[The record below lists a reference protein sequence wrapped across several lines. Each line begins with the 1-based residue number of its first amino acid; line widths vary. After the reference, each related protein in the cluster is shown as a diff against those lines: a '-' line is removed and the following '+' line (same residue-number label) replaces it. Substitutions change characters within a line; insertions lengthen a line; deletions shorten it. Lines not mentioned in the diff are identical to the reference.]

1 MEMRAG
7 RGRIKLCIHFLERFE
22 DWVESDYCRVDSLN
36 RKSGGA
42 MKGEGRSDGWMDDK
56 HCIVD
61 QGRGEQSGIY
71 CLAPCGILRGAKHF
85 RIATRRPYF
94 NPSLSF
100 ERERSP

>member
-42 MKGEGRSDGWMDDK
+42 MKGEGRAADGWM
-56 HCIVD
+56 IN
-61 QGRGEQSGIY
+61 
-71 CLAPCGILRGAKHF
+71 
-85 RIATRRPYF
+85 IA
-94 NPSLSF
+94 L
-100 ERERSP
+100 

>member
-42 MKGEGRSDGWMDDK
+42 MKGEGRAADGWMDGWMDDK
-56 HCIVD
+56 HCIV
-61 QGRGEQSGIY
+61 QGS
-71 CLAPCGILRGAKHF
+71 AK
-85 RIATRRPYF
+85 
-94 NPSLSF
+94 
-100 ERERSP
+100 RSADLVKQQPGRSRQKS

>member
-42 MKGEGRSDGWMDDK
+42 MKGEGRADGWMIN
-56 HCIVD
+56 IVLLIREE
-61 QGRGEQSGIY
+61 GNNPGFIVS
-71 CLAPCGILRGAKHF
+71 LRVGF
-85 RIATRRPYF
+85 
-94 NPSLSF
+94 
-100 ERERSP
+100 